1 MGVIKMVLT
10 VMNINDDDHSDNA
23 NDPALYLTIHLL
35 QQNLRLLSLR
45 MMVLVTNMT
54 VFMKSITTIGT
65 PTILTAI
72 TTSTVLPRDATTMLT
87 TRMSKK

>member
-45 MMVLVTNMT
+45 MMVLVINMT
-54 VFMKSITTIGT
+54 VFIKITTIGT
-65 PTILTAI
+65 LTILIAI
-72 TTSTVLPRDATTMLT
+72 TTSTVLPREATTMLT
-87 TRMSKK
+87 TRMPKK